1 MTVVKKIKV
10 YHFILDHRVGG
21 PHVYVDTL
29 RHALADRIESVVVTT
44 GHGPMTERSLI
55 NLRHLW
61 SPLYAMELLLN
72 TLWLVFAAF
81 VGRIQRQGAIF
92 NVHGGANLAPL
103 LAARFTGIPVVWHIH
118 ETTPSFRRLVN
129 LGRIIMHG
137 GRHSIVVVAER
148 SREVYGLD
156 SAEFLP
162 ASVDTS
168 FWTRKAVSDE
178 ACSTCGWLEV
188 SEAEP
193 QRSFR
198 LLAVGN
204 LNPLKG
210 VDVLLEALAGLDRPW
225 HLQIVGAELATHKE
239 FADTLRRRA
248 QALMAANELVR
259 VDFLGWQDRQKVRA
273 LLASCD
279 LFVLPSRSEACPIAL
294 LEAIAMGCRCVS
306 ADVGDSK
313 AMLQNTSMARLFKT
327 GCSED
332 CLNTLREMHAL
343 CEVISPTGEDGTG
356 SAWKLSSVAGKTVA
370 LYERLMNKKSCLY

>member
-1 MTVVKKIKV
+1 VTGVKKIKV

-29 RHALADRIESVVVTT
+29 RHALADRVESVLVTT

-61 SPLYAMELLLN
+61 SPLYAVELLLN
-72 TLWLVFAAF
+72 ALWLVFA
-81 VGRIQRQGAIF
+81 VLLGRIQRRGAVF

-103 LAARFTGIPVVWHIH
+103 MAARVTGIPVVWHIH
-118 ETTPSFRRLVN
+118 ETTTSFRRFVN
-129 LGRIIMHG
+129 LGRRVMHG
-137 GRHSIVVVAER
+137 GRHAIAVVAER
-148 SREVYGLD
+148 SREIYELE

-178 ACSTCGWLEV
+178 ACSACGWLEAG
-188 SEAEP
+188 EAKP
-193 QRSFR
+193 QRAFR

-210 VDVLLEALAGLDRPW
+210 QDVLLEALAGLDGAW

-239 FADTLRRRA
+239 FADALRRRA
-248 QALMAANELVR
+248 HALMAANKLTR
-259 VDFLGWQDRQKVRA
+259 VDFLGWQDREKVRA

-313 AMLQNTSMARLFKT
+313 NMLQKSSMARLFVT
-327 GCSED
+327 GSSD
-332 CLNTLREMHAL
+332 GCLKKIREMRAL
-343 CEVISPTGEDGTG
+343 CEEISPTSEDSTG
-356 SAWKLSSVAGKTVA
+356 NAWKLSSVANKTLD
-370 LYERLMNKKSCLY
+370 LYEFLAKKQL